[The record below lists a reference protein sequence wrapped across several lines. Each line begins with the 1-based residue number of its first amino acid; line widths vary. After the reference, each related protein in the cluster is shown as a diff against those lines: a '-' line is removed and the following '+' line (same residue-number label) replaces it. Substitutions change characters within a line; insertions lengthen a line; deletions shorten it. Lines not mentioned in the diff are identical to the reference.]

1 MGTQTCI
8 LIWNTANCKW
18 WLNSLYTVPTTN
30 TVMYCC
36 STFIY
41 LPTDYF
47 QGRQRSPNPCFI
59 PQMPATAQWP
69 GLSQVEARSPAL
81 HLSLPHRWHG
91 PKHLSCHFWPHRH
104 ISNKL
109 NWKQRQIL
117 IPGTLLQD
125 VGTPSSTLT
134 GRATMLAQRLFKA
147 GRQKQLFT
155 WGSCTI
161 SNQILIQSQG
171 AQKAGGEISKPF
183 KEKVCPLITPYPTN
197 TVSKKDAEIKEHSH
211 RQNQKM
217 SCSQIC
223 LTRNTKASPSGLKWK
238 CGKE

>member
-8 LIWNTANCKW
+8 LIWNTGNYEW
-18 WLNSLYTVPTTN
+18 WLNSLYHNTVPTTN

-41 LPTDYF
+41 SLIGYF

-134 GRATMLAQRLFKA
+134 GRATMLAPETLQSRKTEATLHM
-147 GRQKQLFT
+147 RQLH
-155 WGSCTI
+155 
-161 SNQILIQSQG
+161 
-171 AQKAGGEISKPF
+171 
-183 KEKVCPLITPYPTN
+183 
-197 TVSKKDAEIKEHSH
+197 D
-211 RQNQKM
+211 
-217 SCSQIC
+217 
-223 LTRNTKASPSGLKWK
+223 
-238 CGKE
+238 